1 VAEEPSWDGS
11 QDQGQG
17 HGGGGGAPAEASGH
31 KQHADRVYADP
42 WTVSVKKQASEGP
55 MRRRVAPHR
64 AGSAA
69 SSRPRVVSHHAHVK
83 PRVTIPVPQTN
94 VKSEQNGHWLWLTRP
109 SINGGVTGV
118 YSREQWAAC
127 GGLTTASG
135 SGQDF
140 LCLCLPFFVQQSVFP
155 LFAFFLLTS
164 PYRQNWRY
172 GNKPDQPGEDDSE
185 EEEPAHARYHYFL
198 LTCYLLLATCCWLL
212 ATCYLLL
219 ATCYLPLA
227 TCHLPLATCHWLLA
241 TTCFLAASR
250 DCFFF
255 ATTTHHPPPTTHHH
269 CFVAERFNKA
279 VLGCCCCVLA
289 IHFMLS

>member
-1 VAEEPSWDGS
+1 MASGGRPQRDFPLQNAAWLDKVRVSHQTTVAENVAWQDFDSHYDRRVAEEPSWDGS

-17 HGGGGGAPAEASGH
+17 HGGGGGAPAEAYGH

-69 SSRPRVVSHHAHVK
+69 SSRQRVVSHHAHVK

-140 LCLCLPFFVQQSVFP
+140 LCLPFLCLPFF
-155 LFAFFLLTS
+155 
-164 PYRQNWRY
+164 Y
-172 GNKPDQPGEDDSE
+172 
-185 EEEPAHARYHYFL
+185 
-198 LTCYLLLATCCWLL
+198 
-212 ATCYLLL
+212 
-219 ATCYLPLA
+219 
-227 TCHLPLATCHWLLA
+227 
-241 TTCFLAASR
+241 
-250 DCFFF
+250 
-255 ATTTHHPPPTTHHH
+255 
-269 CFVAERFNKA
+269 
-279 VLGCCCCVLA
+279 
-289 IHFMLS
+289 